1 MSYQPVFE
9 YPSPV
14 VWCWV
19 LIEELVVT
27 TGGGRQWHGIG
38 GDSNTLTV
46 ASSVDA
52 SSGCLASD
60 CNALRAVFGIPDNYN
75 NMTTI

>member
-1 MSYQPVFE
+1 MLSIDRRACRNYRGR
-9 YPSPV
+9 
-14 VWCWV
+14 
-19 LIEELVVT
+19 VT
-27 TGGGRQWHGIG
+27 MTWSR
-38 GDSNTLTV
+38 GDGDTLTV

-75 NMTTI
+75 NITTI